1 MKQLVRLRMRPSR
14 DGRSFAYFLDYRDE
28 DGKRRRISLGHAD
41 RRKAKRQQAE
51 KERELRMG
59 IVAPESM
66 RLSVFVMDSLART
79 GNQIRESTRDGYFS
93 TMTDFIEVIGDKDL
107 QHVSI
112 QDGEHYRQICFE
124 RGNRPATVVKKLKQ
138 IKCIFET
145 AVKRR
150 QLDEN
155 PLAHIKMPKCPTV
168 EVNVFSEAECDR
180 IVRAAQDLVRQRESN
195 TVVRWD
201 LLMLTA
207 LCTGM
212 RRGELL
218 NCTWSDV
225 DLAAQTLTVSPKED
239 TEQTWGWLIKDL
251 DRRTLPLTDEVAQM
265 LADHQDEQRE
275 GHPYVFVL
283 PARYAYIQ
291 DQLRAHGKWKYS
303 DSSQK
308 VVPIFNRTFRRILRR
323 AGIERGTFHDLRR
336 TAISNWLAKGLSE
349 FEVMKLA
356 GHANFSTTHR
366 FYLRVRDDLIDRA
379 RQASTRASSKDL
391 ARIWH
396 APSTAK
402 GSPGHPPLQGFVS
415 SEVMNGP
422 R

>member
-1 MKQLVRLRMRPSR
+1 MKQLVRLRIRPSR
-14 DGRSFAYFLDYRDE
+14 DGKGFAYFIDYRGE
-28 DGKRRRISLGHAD
+28 DGKRKRISLGHAD
-41 RRKAKRQQAE
+41 RRKAKRQQAK
-51 KERELRMG
+51 KEHELRMG
-59 IVAPESM
+59 IVPPKSM
-66 RLSVFVMDSLART
+66 RLSEFVMDSLART
-79 GNQIRESTRDGYFS
+79 GDQIRESTRDGYLA
-93 TMTDFIEVIGDKDL
+93 TMTDFIAVIGDKDM
-107 QHVSI
+107 QRVSI
-112 QDGEHYRQICFE
+112 QDGESYRQACLE

-145 AVKRR
+145 GVRRR

-155 PLAHIKMPKCPTV
+155 PLAHIKMPKYSMA
-168 EVNVFSEAECDR
+168 EINVFSEAECDR
-180 IVRAAQDLVRQRESN
+180 MVRAAQDLVRRRESN

-201 LLMLTA
+201 LLVLVA

-218 NCTWSDV
+218 NCTWSDI
-225 DLAAQTLTVSPKED
+225 DLEAQTLTVSPKED
-239 TEQTWGWLIKDL
+239 TEETWAWLIKDL
-251 DRRTLPLTDEVAQM
+251 DRRTLPLTDEVVQI
-265 LADHQDEQRE
+265 LADHQSQQPER
-275 GHPYVFVL
+275 HPYVFVL

-291 DQLRAHGKWKYS
+291 DELRACGRWRHS

-308 VVPIFNRTFRRILRR
+308 VVPIFNRTFRKILRR
-323 AGIERGTFHDLRR
+323 AGLERGTFHDLRR

-366 FYLRVRDDLIDRA
+366 FYLRVRGDLIDRA
-379 RQASTRASSKDL
+379 REASTRASGRNL

-396 APSTAK
+396 APPLAGK
-402 GSPGHPPLQGFVS
+402 SPGGLSPQGLVNA
-415 SEVMNGP
+415 EVTNGP

>member
-14 DGRSFAYFLDYRDE
+14 DGKSFPYFLDYKGE
-28 DGKRRRISLGHAD
+28 DGKRKRISLGHTD
-41 RRKAKRQQAE
+41 RRKAKRQQGE

-66 RLSVFVMDSLART
+66 RLSEFVMDSLART
-79 GNQIRESTRDGYFS
+79 GDQIRESTRDGYLS
-93 TMTDFIEVIGDKDL
+93 TMKDFIEVVGDKDL
-107 QHVSI
+107 QRVDI
-112 QDGEHYRQICFE
+112 QDGERYRQVCFE
-124 RGNRPATVVKKLKQ
+124 RANRPATVVKKLKQ
-138 IKCIFET
+138 IKCILET
-145 AVKRR
+145 GVKRR

-155 PLAHIKMPKCPTV
+155 PLTHIKMPKYSMA
-168 EVNVFSEAECDR
+168 EINVFSEVECDR
-180 IVRAAQDLVRQRESN
+180 IIRAAQHLVRRYERN

-201 LLMLTA
+201 LLVLVA

-218 NCTWSDV
+218 NCTWSDI

-239 TEQTWGWLIKDL
+239 TKETWAWLIKDL
-251 DRRTLPLTDEVAQM
+251 DRRTLPLTDEVVQM
-265 LADHQDEQRE
+265 LADHQNQQPEK
-275 GHPYVFVL
+275 HPYVFVL

-291 DQLRAHGKWKYS
+291 NELRAHGRWKHS

-308 VVPIFNRTFRRILRR
+308 IVPRFNRTFRQILRR
-323 AGIERGTFHDLRR
+323 AQIERGTFHDLRR

-379 RQASTRASSKDL
+379 RQASTRAPNTNL

-396 APSTAK
+396 T
-402 GSPGHPPLQGFVS
+402 PPLARKCPG
-415 SEVMNGP
+415 GP
-422 R
+422 PP

>member
-1 MKQLVRLRMRPSR
+1 MDTAYEFFLIRIRLRMRPSR
-14 DGRSFAYFLDYRDE
+14 DGRRFAYFLDYKGE

-59 IVAPESM
+59 IVAQESM
-66 RLSVFVMDSLART
+66 RLSEFVMDSLART
-79 GNQIRESTRDGYFS
+79 GDQIRESTRDGYLFA
-93 TMTDFIEVIGDKDL
+93 MEDFIEAIGNKDL

-112 QDGEHYRQICFE
+112 QDGEYYRQVCLR

-145 AVKRR
+145 GVKRR

-155 PLAHIKMPKCPTV
+155 PLAHIKMPKCSMA
-168 EVNVFSEAECDR
+168 EINVFSETECDG
-180 IVRAAQDLVRQRESN
+180 IVRAAQDLVRQRERN

-201 LLMLTA
+201 LLVLVA

-218 NCTWSDV
+218 NCTWPDI
-225 DLAAQTLTVSPKED
+225 DLAAQTVTVSPKED
-239 TEQTWGWLIKDL
+239 TKETWAWLIKDL
-251 DRRTLPLTDEVAQM
+251 DRRTLPLTDEVVRM
-265 LADHQDEQRE
+265 LADHQSQQPEK
-275 GHPYVFVL
+275 HPYVFVL

-291 DQLRAHGKWKYS
+291 DQLRARGRWRHS

-323 AGIERGTFHDLRR
+323 ACIERGTFHDLRR

-366 FYLRVRDDLIDRA
+366 FYLLRQRDIA
-379 RQASTRASSKDL
+379 RLEATNRRFWPKIAD
-391 ARIWH
+391 
-396 APSTAK
+396 
-402 GSPGHPPLQGFVS
+402 
-415 SEVMNGP
+415 
-422 R
+422 

>member
-14 DGRSFAYFLDYRDE
+14 DGKSFAYFLDYKSN
-28 DGKRRRISLGHAD
+28 DGKRKRISLGHAD

-66 RLSVFVMDSLART
+66 RLSEFVMDSLART
-79 GNQIRESTRDGYFS
+79 GDQIRESTRDGYLS
-93 TMTDFIEVIGDKDL
+93 TMADFIEVIGDKHF
-107 QHVSI
+107 QRVGI
-112 QDGEHYRQICFE
+112 QDGEYYRQVCLE

-138 IKCIFET
+138 IKCVFET
-145 AVKRR
+145 GVKRR

-155 PLAHIKMPKCPTV
+155 PLAHIKMPKYPMA
-168 EVNVFSEAECDR
+168 EINVFSEAECNR
-180 IVRAAQDLVRQRESN
+180 IIGTAEDLVRRRERN

-201 LLMLTA
+201 LLILVA

-218 NCTWSDV
+218 NCTWSDI
-225 DLAAQTLTVSPKED
+225 DLATQTVTVSPKED
-239 TEQTWGWLIKDL
+239 TKETWAWLIKDL
-251 DRRTLPLTDEVAQM
+251 DRRTLPLTDEVVQM
-265 LADHQDEQRE
+265 LADHQSQQPEK
-275 GHPYVFVL
+275 HPYVFVL

-291 DQLRAHGKWKYS
+291 DELRTRGRWRLS

-308 VVPIFNRTFRRILRR
+308 VVPIFNRTFRKILRG
-323 AGIERGTFHDLRR
+323 ADIERGTFHDLRR

-379 RQASTRASSKDL
+379 RQASTRATSTNL

-396 APSTAK
+396 APPLARK
-402 GSPGHPPLQGFVS
+402 CPGGQPPQYPANA
-415 SEVMNGP
+415 EVTS
-422 R
+422 RSR